1 MALFGM
7 MHYREENL
15 ALVDTMKDLFRN
27 WGDQIASQD
36 GDGLLVSMWYVT
48 FNDVA
53 LIQALRRV

>member
-36 GDGLLVSMWYVT
+36 GDGLLVSMWYAT